1 MRFAHLVALTVVGA
15 VGYVAIE
22 GWPWRDAVYMTVI
35 TVTAVGFHEVHPLS
49 ELGRDFTMVLVAAGI
64 TGLGVWFALITSFIL
79 EFDLTDVR
87 KKLWRARMLENLD
100 GHVVVCGGGRTGRQV
115 MEELMALVMT

>member
-1 MRFAHLVALTVVGA
+1 
-15 VGYVAIE
+15 
-22 GWPWRDAVYMTVI
+22 
-35 TVTAVGFHEVHPLS
+35 
-49 ELGRDFTMVLVAAGI
+49 MVLLAAGI

-87 KKLWRARMLENLD
+87 KKLWRARMLKSLD

-115 MEELMALVMT
+115 MEELMALGQEFVVIERDPQCLEWIDDRDPGF

>member
-1 MRFAHLVALTVVGA
+1 MRVFIPGFLGATAYLVALTVVGA

-49 ELGRDFTMVLVAAGI
+49 ELG
-64 TGLGVWFALITSFIL
+64 
-79 EFDLTDVR
+79 
-87 KKLWRARMLENLD
+87 
-100 GHVVVCGGGRTGRQV
+100 
-115 MEELMALVMT
+115 